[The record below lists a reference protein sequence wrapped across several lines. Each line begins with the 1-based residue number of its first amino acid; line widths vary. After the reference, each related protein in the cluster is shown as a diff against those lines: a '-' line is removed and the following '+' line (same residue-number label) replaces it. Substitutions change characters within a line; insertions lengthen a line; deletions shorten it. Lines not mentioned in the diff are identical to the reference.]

1 MQVRLERLRAA
12 KKFEGTALRLR
23 LGARH
28 PNERPRVVEVSPAG
42 GAVGID
48 PVTEIRIRFD
58 RPIDRES
65 FFLQWKAVRAA
76 QKVEVGFRLRDA
88 IRYLAERNEF
98 VFPVRLTPESEH
110 RIEVVADDV
119 LHASSKAKWPGEF
132 ARPLCIL
139 SPCRRHRCNP
149 VML

>member
-1 MQVRLERLRAA
+1 M
-12 KKFEGTALRLR
+12 
-23 LGARH
+23 
-28 PNERPRVVEVSPAG
+28 EVSPAG

-110 RIEVVADDV
+110 RIEVVADDM
-119 LHASSKAKWPGEF
+119 LHASSKDKWPGEF
-132 ARPLCIL
+132 ARPLCNL
-139 SPCRRHRCNP
+139 YGCNS